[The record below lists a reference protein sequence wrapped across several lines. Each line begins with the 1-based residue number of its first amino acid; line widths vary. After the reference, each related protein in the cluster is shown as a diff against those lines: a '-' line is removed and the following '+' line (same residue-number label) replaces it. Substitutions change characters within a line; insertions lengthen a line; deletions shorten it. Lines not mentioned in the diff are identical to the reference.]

1 MSIQTV
7 RSAQMLVSI
16 NSSNTQ
22 TDANTYTAKGNETTN
37 CSTHCLT
44 YCDPCM
50 VSRTEMRK
58 NSNDLI
64 ANLHNLNC

>member
-1 MSIQTV
+1 MSIQTI
-7 RSAQMLVSI
+7 RSAQMLGGI
-16 NSSNTQ
+16 ITNNTQ
-22 TDANTYTAKGNETTN
+22 TDAKTYTAKGETTN
-37 CSTHCLT
+37 GSTHCLT

-50 VSRTEMRK
+50 VSQTEMRK